1 MGPPFFYRT
10 KTMDINSIKIG
21 CIGAGTMGGA
31 IMESVAKTFGGKN
44 IIVSAK
50 HHEKAQEFASRI
62 GGTAAETNSQVI
74 RQCKI
79 IFIAVKP
86 AFVKEVLQET
96 EKSFT
101 EEKILVSMA
110 AGVSLKTLH
119 EALDS
124 KLSAS
129 SEGFVK
135 PHVIRIMP
143 NLPAVYGEG
152 MTAMCLDSFT
162 TDEESE
168 AVKKLLGTCGK
179 VEIVPEKLMD
189 GVTAVSGS
197 GPAYGFIFI
206 EALAD
211 AAVRF
216 GMPRKQAYIYAA
228 QTLKGAATMALE
240 DSRSISELK
249 DAVCSPS
256 GTTIE
261 AVISLE
267 RHNFRGTII
276 EAATAAYNKSIDL
289 GRK

>member
-1 MGPPFFYRT
+1 
-10 KTMDINSIKIG
+10 MDINSIKIG
-21 CIGAGTMGGA
+21 CIGAGIMGGA
-31 IMESVAKTFGGKN
+31 IMEAIAKTFGGQN
-44 IIVSAK
+44 LVISAR
-50 HHEKAQEFASRI
+50 HYEKTQAFASRI
-62 GGTAAETNSQVI
+62 GGTAAKTNSQVI
-74 RQCKI
+74 EQCKI

-86 AFVKEVLQET
+86 ALVKDVLQET

-110 AGVSLKTLH
+110 AGISLKTLH
-119 EALDS
+119 ESLDS

-143 NLPAVYGEG
+143 NLPAVFGQG
-152 MTAMCLDSFT
+152 MTAMSPDSFT
-162 TDEESE
+162 SEEE
-168 AVKKLLGTCGK
+168 YETVKKLLETSGK
-179 VEIVPEKLMD
+179 VETVPEKLMD
-189 GVTAVSGS
+189 GVTAISGS

-216 GMPRKQAYIYAA
+216 GIPRKQAYIYAA
-228 QTLKGAATMALE
+228 QTLKGAAAMALE

-261 AVISLE
+261 AVASLE

-276 EAATAAYNKSIDL
+276 EAATAAYNKSMDL